1 MMRWRSRK
9 GVGGGMWRSNLIF
22 DDDFILLHKITAHTT
37 KNGDRGL
44 SIGENDEEEKKE
56 NRKK

>member
-1 MMRWRSRK
+1 
-9 GVGGGMWRSNLIF
+9 MWRSNLIF